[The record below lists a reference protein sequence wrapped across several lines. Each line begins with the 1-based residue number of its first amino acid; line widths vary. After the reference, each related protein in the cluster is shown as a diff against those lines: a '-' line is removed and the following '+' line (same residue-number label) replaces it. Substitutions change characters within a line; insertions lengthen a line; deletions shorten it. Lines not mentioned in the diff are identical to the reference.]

1 MRGLIVPERT
11 EDFTADPVELFFDLG
26 FVFAFSRLVYLLVH
40 EPTWTTGAESLLLFV
55 VLWMAWSTFTWAANA
70 VSGNRREIRAL
81 FVIGTATSVPL
92 GASVDQAF
100 SSGGGTFAICAA
112 ILVLMAIGIQLWGAQ
127 ENSVQYDAIQ
137 RYGIPNVLAMVA
149 LIAGG
154 FAPRSARIALW
165 LVFIAVILFAMISAE
180 GDWGI
185 RPGHFAER
193 HGLIIII
200 ALGEVIVAIGISVVE
215 SLSDSDGLPTN
226 TLVGLIAAGTLAGLL
241 WWGYFDRVQPALE
254 HRAEALDGEA
264 QTRFARDSYTWL
276 HVPIVFGIITTAAA
290 VEEILLHPKDEVP
303 LEFRVML
310 VAGLAMFF
318 GAIVGCALR
327 AFSVIAFERLG
338 AIIAIAVLVT
348 AGASLDG
355 VSMLIAIDVILF
367 VSILAEH
374 ARIERPNEAP
384 AAA

>member
-26 FVFAFSRLVYLLVH
+26 FVFAFSRLVYLLIH

-81 FVIGTATSVPL
+81 FLIGTATSVPL
-92 GASVDQAF
+92 GASVDKAF
-100 SSGGGTFAICAA
+100 SSGGGTFAICAS
-112 ILVLMAIGIQLWGAQ
+112 ILVLMAIGIQLWGAGQ
-127 ENSVQYDAIQ
+127 DSVQFAAIQ
-137 RYGIPNVLAMVA
+137 RYGLPNLLAMA
-149 LIAGG
+149 LLIAGG
-154 FAPRSARIALW
+154 FAPKSARIGLW
-165 LVFIAVILFAMISAE
+165 IVFVIVLLGAGLLAE

-200 ALGEVIVAIGISVVE
+200 ALGEVVVAIGISVVE
-215 SLSDSDGLPTN
+215 SLSESDGLPTN
-226 TLVGLIAAGTLAGLL
+226 TLIGLIAAGTLAGLL

-254 HRAEALDGEA
+254 HRAEALEGEE
-264 QTRFARDSYTWL
+264 QTHFARDLYTWF
-276 HVPIVFGIITTAAA
+276 HIPIVFGIITTAAA

-318 GAIVGCALR
+318 GAIAGCALR
-327 AFSVIAFERLG
+327 AFRATAFERL
-338 AIIAIAVLVT
+338 AAVAAIAVLAF

-355 VSMLIAIDVILF
+355 VTMLIAIDVVLLLSM
-367 VSILAEH
+367 VAEH
-374 ARIERPNEAP
+374 VRIERPHQTP
-384 AAA
+384 AAV